1 MRRSTLFLLSCAII
15 GGVTLIAMLPPRAPK
30 PPPAPEAPSSS
41 LITRNSSLITPTVLS
56 TDPILGDPNAPLTI
70 IEYGDFTCPSC
81 VEAMPILN
89 ELRQEY
95 GTRLRIVWKDFPVL
109 DRITG
114 SRSTHLAARC
124 AQRQEKFWEY
134 HDAAMNEQPR
144 DDAGLTALAGQL
156 QLDRDTF
163 TACLASGAV
172 APLVDAHLNEAR
184 WLQVTVAPTFFVNGR
199 RLESPHPTIDD
210 FRDALDIDPR

>member
-1 MRRSTLFLLSCAII
+1 MRRSTLFLLSCALV
-15 GGVTLIAMLPPRAPK
+15 GAVALIAMLPPRAPK
-30 PPPAPEAPSSS
+30 PLPASEVPSSS
-41 LITRNSSLITPTVLS
+41 LITRNSSLITPVVLS

-81 VEAMPILN
+81 VDTEAVLN

-95 GTRLRIVWKDFPVL
+95 GLRLRIIWKDFPVL

-134 HDAAMNEQPR
+134 HDAALDEQPR
-144 DDAGLTALAGQL
+144 GDAALVVLADQL
-156 QLDRDTF
+156 QLNRDAF
-163 TACLASGAV
+163 TACLTGEAA
-172 APLVDAHLNEAR
+172 APFIAAHFAEAQR
-184 WLQVTVAPTFFVNGR
+184 LEVKVAPTFYVNGT
-199 RLESPHPTIDD
+199 RLESSHPTSDD
-210 FRDALDIDPR
+210 FREALSVVRP